1 MRPAQANIVFELM
14 VDSLLKVGTV
24 LQFAFL
30 GRDRKLVAQILKFL
44 PFLIPLLDLPLQT
57 GAQPQ

>member
-1 MRPAQANIVFELM
+1 MFELM

-30 GRDRKLVAQILKFL
+30 GRDRKLVDQILKFL